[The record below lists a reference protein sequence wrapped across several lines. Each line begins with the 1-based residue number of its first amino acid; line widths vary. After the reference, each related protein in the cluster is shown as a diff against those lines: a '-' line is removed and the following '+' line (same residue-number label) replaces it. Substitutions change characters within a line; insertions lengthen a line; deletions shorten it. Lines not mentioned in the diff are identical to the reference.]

1 MQVVILHKEIAHKIA
16 ETVHFAEHRSP
27 RAAGSRRRA
36 AHKKDP
42 SDVQGAKVLIVFH
55 PGADI
60 RGIATIVEFSPF
72 LEHFGVG
79 EKVAA
84 FSVLVVHLFHY
95 YQFLSFFF
103 VSLL

>member
-36 AHKKDP
+36 ANKRTP
-42 SDVQGAKVLIVFH
+42 SFNNEGANAGVVFH
-55 PGADI
+55 PTAGI
-60 RGIATIVEFSPF
+60 RGVAPVVEFSPF

-79 EKVAA
+79 EQVAA
-84 FSVLVVHLFHY
+84 FSVLVVHLFHC
-95 YQFLSFFF
+95 YQFLSFF

>member
-36 AHKKDP
+36 AHKKAP
-42 SDVQGAKVLIVFH
+42 SISEGANAGVVFH
-55 PGADI
+55 P
-60 RGIATIVEFSPF
+60 RGGICGVSTIVEFNPF

-79 EKVAA
+79 EQVAA

-95 YQFLSFFF
+95 YHFPFL
-103 VSLL
+103 L